1 MRSLE
6 NIFGLIKEINK
17 ALTITVG
24 NLKGGVGKTTN
35 AVLIAYTMAK
45 KGYKTL
51 LIDKDAQANAT
62 KMLMLTKMAKED
74 DQITTLDKTIMRAVS
89 DGDLSDIIVNIIE
102 NLYLMPSN
110 IDFENFSKFLFQN
123 TKSQEEED
131 FFFDKLLEPLKKDFD
146 FIIIDVPPMSKE
158 ITRNAVVT
166 SDYVV
171 ISLQTQER
179 SLTGAENYV
188 AELDK
193 LNSLYDL
200 DLIVAGILPVL
211 LKNKGTVDE
220 YILENAKEIFGE
232 DNLFKTIVP
241 QMERIKRFDINGIS
255 ENDRHDFKVLEKYE
269 EVTDELLQRIAFYE
283 EEKLA

>member
-1 MRSLE
+1 ME

>member
-1 MRSLE
+1 ME
-6 NIFGLIKEINK
+6 NIFDLIKKLDK

-35 AVLIAYTMAK
+35 SVLIAYTLAK

-89 DGDLSDIIVNIIE
+89 DGDLSDIIVNVAD

-255 ENDRHDFKVLEKYE
+255 ENDRHDFKVLDKYE

-283 EEKLA
+283 GEKLV

>member
-1 MRSLE
+1 MQ
-6 NIFGLIKEINK
+6 NIFDLIKKLDK

-35 AVLIAYTMAK
+35 SVLIAYTLAK

-89 DGDLSDIIVNIIE
+89 EGDLSDIIVNIYD

-123 TKSQEEED
+123 TNSQEEED
-131 FFFDKLLEPLKKDFD
+131 FFFDMLLEPLKKEFD

-166 SDYVV
+166 SDYVI

-232 DNLFKTIVP
+232 ENLFKTIVP

-255 ENDRHDFKVLEKYE
+255 ENDRHDFKVLNKYQ
-269 EVTDELLQRIAFYE
+269 EVTDELLERIAFYE
-283 EEKLA
+283 GEKLA